1 MKNLKK
7 SLIFF
12 TSLVALIAL
21 TACSGNKTS
30 TNSASNGSE
39 KSGLDKIKSSKKLQV
54 GVKQDV
60 PNFGFK
66 DPETGKFS
74 GMEIELAE
82 MIAKDLGV
90 EAVFTPV
97 TAQTRGPLLDNNQID
112 IVAATFT
119 ITDERKL
126 TYNFT
131 EPYFTDEAGFLVKKK
146 NNFKNIKDLDGKNI
160 GVAQSSSTKTNLEKL
175 ADENGIKFQ
184 YTELSDYPSLK
195 LSLTSGR
202 TDAFAVD
209 KSILSGYVD
218 DQTEILDIGFA
229 PQKYG
234 VATKKS
240 NTELDDYINQLI
252 AKWKSDGTM
261 NKLYDKY
268 NLKDASQK

>member
-1 MKNLKK
+1 M
-7 SLIFF
+7 
-12 TSLVALIAL
+12 
-21 TACSGNKTS
+21 
-30 TNSASNGSE
+30 
-39 KSGLDKIKSSKKLQV
+39 
-54 GVKQDV
+54 
-60 PNFGFK
+60 
-66 DPETGKFS
+66 
-74 GMEIELAE
+74 
-82 MIAKDLGV
+82 
-90 EAVFTPV
+90 
-97 TAQTRGPLLDNNQID
+97 
-112 IVAATFT
+112 
-119 ITDERKL
+119 
-126 TYNFT
+126 
-131 EPYFTDEAGFLVKKK
+131 
-146 NNFKNIKDLDGKNI
+146 
-160 GVAQSSSTKTNLEKL
+160 